1 MHIGIYEY
9 LTSSQS
15 LHCKNESIVI
25 VISGYWECE
34 TGLFLQL
41 RLTRSIHLIIRCD
54 YILILSV
61 SSLCSIEIP
70 KNNFKNIFRLS
81 LQKAPDVSEQTR
93 PKATIACSF
102 MRILLYSIL
111 KQEIPLMYA
120 DTRT

>member
-25 VISGYWECE
+25 VISGYWEYE

-70 KNNFKNIFRLS
+70 KNNFKNI
-81 LQKAPDVSEQTR
+81 
-93 PKATIACSF
+93 
-102 MRILLYSIL
+102 
-111 KQEIPLMYA
+111 
-120 DTRT
+120 